1 MSWPLIAVVVIVTG
15 VILYWLLIATEGTY
29 LGAHVVAILYN
40 WVAGRYDTMKRFDPR
55 MEEIFLVRPM
65 LSALQGRPDP
75 LVLDVATGTGRVPAL
90 LLAEPDFSGRVVGLD
105 FAREMLAVAAGK
117 TAGHGSRITY
127 IWQNAMRLPFPDT
140 CFDLVTCLEALE
152 FMPHPEQVLREIV
165 RVARPG
171 SLVFVTHRRGW
182 ERMVMPGKSWSES
195 DFRSLLE
202 GVGLGEINLAPWQ
215 KDYSLAWGRTGGG
228 PFKTAEGQ
236 SGEYLTCLGCQRR
249 SLTRDGA
256 GLRCLN
262 CDSHYA
268 IAADGIIEMGATRLP
283 RRRQ

>member
-1 MSWPLIAVVVIVTG
+1 MAVAFILAG
-15 VILYWLLIATEGTY
+15 VLLYWLLVTTEGAY
-29 LGAHVVAILYN
+29 LGARVVAMLYN

-55 MEEIFLVRPM
+55 MEEIFLTRPM
-65 LSALQGRPDP
+65 LSALQGRPAP

-90 LLAEPDFSGRVVGLD
+90 LLAESAFSGQVVGLD
-105 FAREMLAVAAGK
+105 FAREMLAVAARK
-117 TAGHGSRITY
+117 TADHGSRVTY
-127 IWQNAMRLPFPDT
+127 IWQNAMRLPFPDA

-182 ERMVMPGKSWSES
+182 ERRVMPGKNWSEG

-202 GVGLGEINLAPWQ
+202 GVGLDEINLTPWQ
-215 KDYSLAWGRTGGG
+215 KDYSLAWGRTGDGL
-228 PFKTAEGQ
+228 PKTTKVQ
-236 SGEYLTCLGCQRR
+236 SGEYLCCLGCQRR
-249 SLTRDGA
+249 PLIRDGS

-262 CDSHYA
+262 CDNYFA
-268 IAADGIIEMGATRLP
+268 IAADGIIEMGATHLS